1 MNFWSVSVKRFY
13 TDWDD
18 RSGFRLA
25 CHSGLFGGQSQ
36 MKGSRT
42 GEFYGSQQW
51 IVVCFLATGIGDDAI
66 HLNSYEYY

>member
-42 GEFYGSQQW
+42 GEFYGSQQ
-51 IVVCFLATGIGDDAI
+51 
-66 HLNSYEYY
+66 